1 MIAVGRPS
9 PGSSGWSE
17 NQPADPRDAIDA
29 VDTHSAAD
37 THHAVDAFNFAVPAH
52 HAAASRRASISHS
65 IKSMAAGG
73 SCIQCWYPGREPRVI
88 TAEVRRARLR
98 ERIAASFGV
107 LAQGLSNPAGKRRNA
122 AISKAVNTIE
132 RLFKEVKRLAALMP
146 DVVPGDDSA
155 VVTVFEKEAYRC
167 VDALSC
173 TAFSRLYQ
181 GPLSPRVEQ
190 ADAGYRHALLMR
202 LHRCM
207 ALPAETVLSSLEQAL
222 RGRHLDQVHVAWLF
236 TARRELSDRTTSTL
250 ARRAACLTAEQ
261 DRRKLQSALHG
272 IFLRV
277 SQGQPDTLHAGMGV
291 LLALARLPSALRS
304 IYQRCLPFAIL
315 NEATQELPRHWIPTP
330 LAIDEPRWQRYC
342 QSWKDEYVRR
352 MVAVDKVIG
361 SLRETCRLPDAQS
374 GTRTRRA
381 ALGLRQLAGLMR
393 VGLAGEDAES
403 QPGGER
409 LDPARHGEI
418 GHRYADVVEVVQAA
432 AGALG
437 LRDDPARDED
447 DTVRILRQEAVF
459 NVLSDQEFA
468 ALVSAADVM
477 AAFGLLVDAR
487 AVAVERDH
495 RVARL
500 ARARLKPC
508 LERLAAMT
516 VPAVAASAV
525 TLHGNGEDLQ
535 MAEVG
540 TYLRDATDVLQELVL
555 LYSVCGG
562 KLDGAEETAALIE
575 KAVNLAMPDLRIAP
589 ARAQVLRRLSVAL
602 NHARADLA
610 RHDPGLHEDAEG
622 LLSREDLMQGIAER
636 LASQEDIPDVM
647 DGAFFALI
655 RRTSFA
661 ARLGAFVSS
670 APARL
675 MGGGAADLDPAE
687 FDQDEDVLADA
698 DIRWALQSDF
708 GIEVV
713 APARDAMAQDAMVQ
727 DAAVQDAVLQDVV
740 VQDAFSRHVQA
751 FDDGRVVAVREI
763 YREELSF
770 KNAPIRKLST
780 LAATGAPGTYPVNA
794 AIVDPGYVLDYQR
807 GSCSLSVRGRTP
819 DGTPLSFDA
828 VDTRPIIGEVGPG
841 SQERKHAR
849 VNAVDEALRCLGRI
863 VDAGQFQR
871 LTQLLSQ
878 MAAAP
883 ISVAEWRAGTGTPLR
898 LASGTPVQFGGAAHI
913 HTLIEQNLDDTFDMS
928 YHVEWQDVN
937 AASTVD
943 QTAQIPTETIILNRV
958 LSRKAVRYAWRLSGG
973 AEPSVQPLQ
982 LAQYQYRFVPAP
994 PSRSSTFS
1002 PENE

>member
-1 MIAVGRPS
+1 MIAVGRLG
-9 PGSSGWSE
+9 PGYSGWSE
-17 NQPADPRDAIDA
+17 NGPADPRDAIDA
-29 VDTHSAAD
+29 DNVNNATSVNNVAD
-37 THHAVDAFNFAVPAH
+37 VAYAAVPAH
-52 HAAASRRASISHS
+52 HAASPRRASISHS
-65 IKSMAAGG
+65 IKSMGAGG

-107 LAQGLSNPAGKRRNA
+107 LAQGLSSPVGKRRDA

-146 DVVPGDDSA
+146 DVAPGDESA
-155 VVTVFEKEAYRC
+155 AVTVFEKEAYRC
-167 VDALSC
+167 VDALSSA
-173 TAFSRLYQ
+173 TFSRLYR
-181 GPLSPRVEQ
+181 GPLSPRAEQ
-190 ADAGYRHALLMR
+190 VDTEYRNALLMR

-207 ALPAETVLSSLEQAL
+207 ALPAEAVLSSLEQAL
-222 RGRHLDQVHVAWLF
+222 RGRHLDQVHVAWLS
-236 TARRELSDRTTSTL
+236 TARRELSDRTASTL

-277 SQGQPDTLHAGMGV
+277 SQGQPDTLDAGMGV
-291 LLALARLPSALRS
+291 LLVLARFPTGLQS

-315 NEATQELPRHWIPTP
+315 NEARQELPRFWIPTP
-330 LAIDEPRWQRYC
+330 LAIDEPQWRRYC
-342 QSWKDEYVRR
+342 QSWKDEYARR
-352 MVAVDKVIG
+352 MAAVDRVIDD
-361 SLRETCRLPDAQS
+361 LRETCRLPDALR
-374 GTRTRRA
+374 GIRTRRA
-381 ALGLRQLAGLMR
+381 ALGLRQLAALMR
-393 VGLAGEDAES
+393 VGLAGEGAES

-418 GHRYADVVEVVQAA
+418 GHRYADVVEVVHAA

-437 LRDDPARDED
+437 LGEDAARED
-447 DTVRILRQEAVF
+447 GDTVRVLRQQAVF
-459 NVLSDQEFA
+459 DALSDQEFA
-468 ALVSAADVM
+468 ALVSAADIM

-487 AVAVERDH
+487 AVAVERDR
-495 RVARL
+495 RVARF
-500 ARARLKPC
+500 ARVRLRPC
-508 LERLAAMT
+508 LERLAAT
-516 VPAVAASAV
+516 TAPPFAASAA
-525 TLHGNGEDLQ
+525 TPQGNGENLQ

-540 TYLRDATDVLQELVL
+540 NYLRDATDVLQALVL
-555 LYSVCGG
+555 RYSVCGG

-575 KAVNLAMPDLRIAP
+575 RAVNLAMPDLRLAP
-589 ARAQVLRRLSVAL
+589 ARTRVLRRLSIAL

-622 LLSREDLMQGIAER
+622 LLSREDLMQGIADR
-636 LASQEDIPDVM
+636 LASQEDMPDVM
-647 DGAFFALI
+647 DGAFFTLI

-675 MGGGAADLDPAE
+675 VDGAAAAPDLAD
-687 FDQDEDVLADA
+687 FDEDEDVLADA

-708 GIEVV
+708 GIEVF
-713 APARDAMAQDAMVQ
+713 APAQDAMVQ
-727 DAAVQDAVLQDVV
+727 DAV
-740 VQDAFSRHVQA
+740 VQDAFSRHVRA
-751 FDDGRVVAVREI
+751 PGDGRAVAVREI

-780 LAATGAPGTYPVNA
+780 LAAMGAPGTYPVTE
-794 AIVDPGYVLDYQR
+794 AIVDPAYVLDYQR
-807 GSCSLSVRGRTP
+807 GSCSLSVRGRAP
-819 DGTPLSFDA
+819 DGTPVSFDA
-828 VDTRPIIGEVGPG
+828 VDTRPNIGDEGQG
-841 SQERKHAR
+841 AQERKHAR
-849 VNAVDEALRCLGRI
+849 VNAVDEALRCLSRI
-863 VDAGQFQR
+863 VDASQFQR

-883 ISVAEWRAGTGTPLR
+883 IAVAEWRAGTGTPLR
-898 LASGTPVQFGGAAHI
+898 LASGIPVQFGGAAHI

-958 LSRKAVRYAWRLSGG
+958 LSRKAVRYAWRLS
-973 AEPSVQPLQ
+973 ASDEPSVQPLQ

-994 PSRSSTFS
+994 PSGSSTFS